1 MSNNSKDNQ
10 LEVEIYYDAYPKPKL
25 VTLLK
30 TDTDIPFKSSI
41 TRKEPAM
48 TAITINDINSPKMN
62 NINDINDINS
72 PKINNINDINSPKII
87 NINDNDNDN
96 DNHNGNINIYTF
108 VFTTIFCIGIGIMC
122 IMIALKENKPDE
134 NNFIKLEGEI
144 IYVFYLGA
152 GILFCIGFCLCATLC
167 AHCCDIC
174 LVLT

>member
-48 TAITINDINSPKMN
+48 TAITINDINSPK
-62 NINDINDINS
+62 
-72 PKINNINDINSPKII
+72 INNINDINSPKII
-87 NINDNDNDN
+87 NINDNDNDNDN

-167 AHCCDIC
+167 AQCCDIC

>member
-1 MSNNSKDNQ
+1 MSSNSQDNQ

-30 TDTDIPFKSSI
+30 TDTDISFKSSN
-41 TRKEPAM
+41 TRKEPET
-48 TAITINDINSPKMN
+48 TAITINDINSPKIINMN
-62 NINDINDINS
+62 DNNS
-72 PKINNINDINSPKII
+72 PKINNMNE
-87 NINDNDNDN
+87 NDNDNDN
-96 DNHNGNINIYTF
+96 GNHNGNINVYTF

-167 AHCCDIC
+167 ARCCDIC

>member
-1 MSNNSKDNQ
+1 MSSNSQDNQ

-30 TDTDIPFKSSI
+30 TDTDISFKSSN
-41 TRKEPAM
+41 TRKEPET
-48 TAITINDINSPKMN
+48 TAIT
-62 NINDINDINS
+62 
-72 PKINNINDINSPKII
+72 INDINSPKII
-87 NINDNDNDN
+87 NINDINSPKINNMNENENDNDN
-96 DNHNGNINIYTF
+96 DNGNHNGNINVYTF

>member
-1 MSNNSKDNQ
+1 MSNNSQDNQ

-41 TRKEPAM
+41 TRKEPEM
-48 TAITINDINSPKMN
+48 TAIT
-62 NINDINDINS
+62 INDINS

-167 AHCCDIC
+167 AQCCDIC

>member
-1 MSNNSKDNQ
+1 MSNNSQDNQ

-41 TRKEPAM
+41 TRKEPET
-48 TAITINDINSPKMN
+48 TAIT
-62 NINDINDINS
+62 INDINS

-87 NINDNDNDN
+87 NINDNDN

-152 GILFCIGFCLCATLC
+152 CILFCIGFCLCATLC
-167 AHCCDIC
+167 AQCCDIC

>member
-1 MSNNSKDNQ
+1 MSKKSNNNE

-25 VTLLK
+25 IKLLK
-30 TDTDIPFKSSI
+30 TDNDIPFKSSN
-41 TRKEPAM
+41 TRKEPVT
-48 TAITINDINSPKMN
+48 TAITINDINSPR
-62 NINDINDINS
+62 II
-72 PKINNINDINSPKII
+72 NINDINSPKII
-87 NINDNDNDN
+87 NMNDNDNGNDNCNDNGNDN
-96 DNHNGNINIYTF
+96 DNVNHNGNINVYTF

>member
-1 MSNNSKDNQ
+1 MSNNSQDNQ

-30 TDTDIPFKSSI
+30 TDTDISFKSSN
-41 TRKEPAM
+41 TRKEPAT
-48 TAITINDINSPKMN
+48 TAIT
-62 NINDINDINS
+62 
-72 PKINNINDINSPKII
+72 INDINSPKII
-87 NINDNDNDN
+87 NINDINSPKIINMNDNDN
-96 DNHNGNINIYTF
+96 DNDNDNVNHNGNINIYTF

-167 AHCCDIC
+167 AQCCDIC

>member
-1 MSNNSKDNQ
+1 MSNNSQDNQ

-41 TRKEPAM
+41 TRKEPET
-48 TAITINDINSPKMN
+48 TAIT
-62 NINDINDINS
+62 INDINS

-87 NINDNDNDN
+87 NINDNDN

-167 AHCCDIC
+167 AQCCDIC

>member
-48 TAITINDINSPKMN
+48 TAITINH
-62 NINDINDINS
+62 INS

-87 NINDNDNDN
+87 NINDNDNDNDN

-167 AHCCDIC
+167 AQCCDIC

>member
-1 MSNNSKDNQ
+1 MSSNSQDNQ

-30 TDTDIPFKSSI
+30 TDTDISFKSSN
-41 TRKEPAM
+41 TRKEPET
-48 TAITINDINSPKMN
+48 TAIT
-62 NINDINDINS
+62 
-72 PKINNINDINSPKII
+72 INDINSPKII
-87 NINDNDNDN
+87 NINDINSPKIINMNDNNSPKINNMNENDNDN
-96 DNHNGNINIYTF
+96 DNGNHNGNINVYTF

>member
-1 MSNNSKDNQ
+1 MSNNSQDNQ

-41 TRKEPAM
+41 TRKEPET
-48 TAITINDINSPKMN
+48 TAITINH
-62 NINDINDINS
+62 INS

-87 NINDNDNDN
+87 NINDNDNDNDN

-167 AHCCDIC
+167 GQCCDIC